1 MAGCWESAGN
11 SGARGEKSTQKLFT
25 ASVRGHPIPF
35 SYLYHL
41 LWIEMVFY
49 TRVIISHN
57 MGQNLRIL
65 AALTEW

>member
-11 SGARGEKSTQKLFT
+11 TGASGEKSTQKLFT
-25 ASVRGHPIPF
+25 TSVREHQIPF

-49 TRVIISHN
+49 TGVIISHN
-57 MGQNLRIL
+57 MDQNLRIL
-65 AALTEW
+65 GALTE